1 MRKTFRMKP
10 IPKIHDFHQNRKIRN
25 SGFFRQPPLVVHQ
38 RSIIPKFRRTRVYE
52 KLPWHPLNDSMTSIC
67 GKIELVNSGN
77 EFKEMLKYVFV
88 EFISNCITIILSCF
102 YEHSCSIKNS
112 ALIEFNF

>member
-1 MRKTFRMKP
+1 MS
-10 IPKIHDFHQNRKIRN
+10 KIRDFHQNQKM
-25 SGFFRQPPLVVHQ
+25 SP
-38 RSIIPKFRRTRVYE
+38 RSIIPKFRRTRVYK
-52 KLPWHPLNDSMTSIC
+52 KLPWHPLNDFMTSIC

-77 EFKEMLKYVFV
+77 EFKEMLKNVFV